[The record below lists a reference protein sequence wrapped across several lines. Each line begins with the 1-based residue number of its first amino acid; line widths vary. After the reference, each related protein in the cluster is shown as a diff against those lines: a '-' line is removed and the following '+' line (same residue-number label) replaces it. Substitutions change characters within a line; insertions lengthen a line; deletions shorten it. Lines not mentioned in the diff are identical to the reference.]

1 MASII
6 YYLSIGCHES
16 QIKAPGANIEEV
28 FECVKPSTESDVS
41 SDDSVIKS
49 SNKTKKKKKK
59 ITKNKRFYFKI
70 LKYSKYL

>member
-49 SNKTKKKKKK
+49 SNKTKKK